1 MAFSMPP
8 RFRGSA
14 LFGAVI
20 ATLAMAAQPAL
31 ALDFLGWFGLGEKP
45 PAPSA
50 TTITYEVQ
58 FPGVTDKDLLQ
69 ALRDASTL
77 YRLRQDPLPDA
88 ESLLRRSQ
96 VDLPHLTSALWGAG
110 YYDGT
115 VSIAVGGMPLG
126 PDGTDARI
134 LRRIEAYRGVAAV
147 PISVIT
153 NPGPLFSIG
162 RVVVND
168 ARTNA
173 PFAPQVLPQRVIK
186 LRPGDPARSALVVAA
201 EARIIDH
208 FRNVGHP
215 FAKVVHLDPVVDHRS
230 KTMSLAFSHRSGAG
244 RRHRRRDRARDENA
258 SIRPSSA
265 PSSTPQPGDP
275 YSPRRSPTSAS
286 PSAASRRS
294 ARCACA
300 KRRPS
305 TPPGTCRS
313 SSTSPSG
320 RRASSA
326 SRPRYSTIDGP
337 GVRAYWAHRNL
348 FGGAERLR
356 FEADLYYAHR
366 ADRFV
371 SRRSRKNGDFDW
383 SDLGGRFRRA
393 SSSRRSGARRNDL
406 LVDGS
411 VARGGDATAI
421 PPRSPTAP
429 SRSGTASATRS
440 RSRAA
445 SRPSAARRATCS
457 GDVDYTLVGL
467 PLSVTYDSTDNPL
480 DPTRGVRLTASRRA
494 LSDFLGSDRG
504 MLRDARRQREHLL
517 RLRRGRALHPRRP
530 RRLRLDRRA
539 PTSTRS
545 RRTAA
550 SMPAAAARC
559 AATSIRRSAPA
570 RPLRRADRRPQPAR
584 RLARGA
590 HQGDRHDRH
599 RALRRCRHGLRVE
612 LSRFRRA
619 RSASRPASAC
629 ATTPASARSAST
641 SPFPLDRRKGD
652 QPVALYIGLGQAF

>member
-20 ATLAMAAQPAL
+20 ATLAMVAQPAL

-88 ESLLRRSQ
+88 ESLLRRAQ

-173 PFAPQVLPQRVIK
+173 PFAPEVLPQRVIK

-201 EARIIDH
+201 EVRIIDH

-215 FAKVVHLDPVVDHRS
+215 FAKLAHLDPVVDHRS
-230 KTMSLAFSHRSGAG
+230 KTMSLAFSIDPGPVAGIGSVTVRGTERVDPAVVRSF
-244 RRHRRRDRARDENA
+244 
-258 SIRPSSA
+258 IY
-265 PSSTPQPGDP
+265 TQPGDP
-275 YSPRRSPTSAS
+275 YSPRALADIRS

-305 TPPGTCRS
+305 TARGTCRS
-313 SSTSPSG
+313 SSTSPSV
-320 RRASSA
+320 RCASSA
-326 SRPRYSTIDGP
+326 SACAIRPSMARAVGSIGPTATSSAALRACASKATSTMSTGK
-337 GVRAYWAHRNL
+337 G
-348 FGGAERLR
+348 F
-356 FEADLYYAHR
+356 
-366 ADRFV
+366 
-371 SRRSRKNGDFDW
+371 SRRSRKRISTGAT
-383 SDLGGRFRRA
+383 SAEGFRRIF
-393 SSSRRSGARRNDL
+393 SSRRSGA
-406 LVDGS
+406 
-411 VARGGDATAI
+411 
-421 PPRSPTAP
+421 
-429 SRSGTASATRS
+429 
-440 RSRAA
+440 
-445 SRPSAARRATCS
+445 
-457 GDVDYTLVGL
+457 
-467 PLSVTYDSTDNPL
+467 
-480 DPTRGVRLTASRRA
+480 
-494 LSDFLGSDRG
+494 
-504 MLRDARRQREHLL
+504 
-517 RLRRGRALHPRRP
+517 
-530 RRLRLDRRA
+530 
-539 PTSTRS
+539 
-545 RRTAA
+545 
-550 SMPAAAARC
+550 
-559 AATSIRRSAPA
+559 AATI
-570 RPLRRADRRPQPAR
+570 
-584 RLARGA
+584 
-590 HQGDRHDRH
+590 
-599 RALRRCRHGLRVE
+599 
-612 LSRFRRA
+612 F
-619 RSASRPASAC
+619 
-629 ATTPASARSAST
+629 
-641 SPFPLDRRKGD
+641 
-652 QPVALYIGLGQAF
+652 